1 MSFGL
6 FQVQISYEIGRE
18 TKKKFHSF
26 HFFLFFFSHYLMSE
40 ATIGLINKL
49 QDALAITGGNDSLD
63 LPQIITVGEQSSGK
77 SSVLEHIVQRDFLPR
92 GSGIVTRRPLV
103 LQLFRASDNTPE
115 YAEFLHLPKQKFY
128 DFEQV
133 IVLAPIRPQ
142 SIYPFATRLSSL
154 LLLTGYR
161 FSYFWSFLS
170 LKLIKLKK
178 FELLCCKLFCAFSFI
193 LARQR

>member
-133 IVLAPIRPQ
+133 RMEIVKDTERIAGGSKSISKTPIHLKM
-142 SIYPFATRLSSL
+142 YLNNVL
-154 LLLTGYR
+154 NLT
-161 FSYFWSFLS
+161 
-170 LKLIKLKK
+170 LIDLPGLTKVSMQCIKK
-178 FELLCCKLFCAFSFI
+178 EDNTQA
-193 LARQR
+193 